1 MSTDHC
7 WSTIGIEGDHSCPE
21 LAAVIHCRN
30 CPVFAR
36 AARQVLERPA
46 PDDYLAQWA
55 ARLALPEDEEQ
66 GETRSLVVFVLAGRH
81 FALPTAT
88 FVEAVEVRPVH
99 VIPHRRGVLTGLAN
113 IRGELQLCVS
123 LPALLALPAADS
135 APARP
140 RLAVIEHD
148 EARWAFAVDDLL
160 GVQRVEV
167 DDLTAPPADAH
178 PLVAQHFPLRAVT
191 VALLDESRL
200 GAALRQAVA

>member
-1 MSTDHC
+1 MTEHC

-30 CPVFAR
+30 CSVFTR

-55 ARLALPEDEEQ
+55 ARLALPEEEEQ

-88 FVEAVEVRPVH
+88 FVEAVEPRPVH
-99 VIPHRRGVLTGLAN
+99 AVPHRRGGVLAGLAN

-123 LPALLALPAADS
+123 LPALLALPPAD
-135 APARP
+135 AVPARP
-140 RLAVIEHD
+140 RLAVIEHA

-160 GVQRVEV
+160 GVRRVEV
-167 DDLTAPPADAH
+167 DDFGAPNGEDGE
-178 PLVAQHFPLRAVT
+178 LVEHHFPLRGVT
-191 VALLDESRL
+191 VALLDPDRL
-200 GAALRQAVA
+200 CSALRQAVA